1 MFVALVVLGVFALLY
16 ESERQ
21 RGLHLER
28 QVRELQD
35 SLSEMQHSDQDNF
48 LRTSIKR
55 NLQDAGRP
63 WVEIV
68 EGTDTSTHPSSTTK
82 LIVAPSFLL
91 LGGK

>member
-1 MFVALVVLGVFALLY
+1 MFLALVVLGVFALLY

-21 RGLHLER
+21 RGLHLEL

-35 SLSEMQHSDQDNF
+35 SLSEIQRSNQDTF

-68 EGTDTSTHPSSTTK
+68 ERTEASSTTK
-82 LIVAPSFLL
+82 LIVGPSFLL